1 MKYHSILAALF
12 MAAALPAAAQVTG
25 SDHMST
31 SDGTVDI
38 VPIQHAAIRFD
49 WKDQHVFTDPAPIG
63 DAKGD
68 AAAAPYKA
76 MPSPTLILITH
87 VHGDH
92 FSVPVLESIAGGGTV
107 IVAPQNVRDAMPAA
121 LQAKTR
127 VMKNG
132 DKAMFGPIGVEAVAM
147 YNVSPDKLKFH
158 PKGVG
163 NGYVLTFANKRVYV
177 AGDTEETPETASL
190 PNIDIAFIPINLPYT
205 EDVAAAA
212 RWVKDFKPRI
222 VFPYHYRNQDGT
234 TSDMA
239 AFLNQV
245 GNASLVRLRNRWY
258 QPP

>member
-1 MKYHSILAALF
+1 MKHHSMLAALF

-31 SDGTVDI
+31 SDGTVDL
-38 VPIQHAAIRFD
+38 VLIQHAAIRFD

-63 DAKGD
+63 NAQGD

-76 MPSPTLILITH
+76 MPKPTLILVTH

-92 FSVPVLESIAGGGTV
+92 FSAPVLEAIAGEGTV
-107 IVAPQNVRDAMPAA
+107 IVAPQIVRDAMPAS

-132 DKAMFGPIGVEAVAM
+132 DKAMFGPVGVEAVPM

-158 PKGVG
+158 QKGVG

-177 AGDTEETPETASL
+177 AGDTEETPETANL
-190 PNIDIAFIPINLPYT
+190 PNIDIAFIPINTPYT
-205 EDVAAAA
+205 QDVAAAA
-212 RWVKDFKPRI
+212 KWVKDFKPRI
-222 VFPYHYRNQDGT
+222 VFPYHYRNQDGS